1 MDFEELHFW
10 SISNLIFNGCKIQE
24 SKKTNNG
31 VRRNPFF
38 KISSADQKEECVAQI
53 ELCNYDCIKSMVNKY
68 QSEWFGVHFHG
79 AVHFMYSCTNDENGK
94 WQIDDFFFRE
104 RSLKSQYGSI

>member
-1 MDFEELHFW
+1 
-10 SISNLIFNGCKIQE
+10 
-24 SKKTNNG
+24 
-31 VRRNPFF
+31 
-38 KISSADQKEECVAQI
+38 
-53 ELCNYDCIKSMVNKY
+53 MVNKY

-79 AVHFMYSCTNDENGK
+79 TVHFMYSCTNDENGK